1 MTTGPQRRDGI
12 NLAIELLF
20 DASRSDRHLFVADD
34 GSIHATDSVD
44 FIDSDGH
51 QSTRP
56 HVTVTACYDQECSTA
71 EDDDVNEDAEGLID
85 RLLDRLTQ
93 ANTNPSEDYPK

>member
-20 DASRSDRHLFVADD
+20 DGSRSDRHLFIAED

-44 FIDSDGH
+44 TIDSDGR

-56 HVTVTACYDQECSTA
+56 HVTVTACYDQEYSTA
-71 EDDDVNEDAEGLID
+71 EDDDVNEDAEAIID
-85 RLLDRLTQ
+85 QLLDRHQRTAQ
-93 ANTNPSEDYPK
+93 